1 MGEKEVLV
9 ELVNEFNQETNDGQ
23 DMQMYSDLLADCIDN
38 ILGKK
43 EEIGVNSLFHR
54 GGTSPV
60 KNTRTGLEE
69 FELVTFLILR

>member
-1 MGEKEVLV
+1 
-9 ELVNEFNQETNDGQ
+9 
-23 DMQMYSDLLADCIDN
+23 MQQYSDLLASCIDN

-43 EEIGVNSLFHR
+43 DEIGVNSLFHR

-60 KNTRTGLEE
+60 RNTITGIEE

>member
-1 MGEKEVLV
+1 
-9 ELVNEFNQETNDGQ
+9 
-23 DMQMYSDLLADCIDN
+23 MQQYSDLLASCIDN

-60 KNTRTGLEE
+60 KIPELE
-69 FELVTFLILR
+69 LKNLN